1 MSIPPSL
8 PQIPLPAEIRPAPTS
23 PLTAEERAER
33 GRRAIREDFAANRD
47 TYARLAN
54 R

>member
-1 MSIPPSL
+1 LAAKSSRMARRP
-8 PQIPLPAEIRPAPTS
+8 RPAP
-23 PLTAEERAER
+23 PPPMTAEERAER
-33 GRRAIREDFAANRD
+33 GRRAIREDFAANRE